1 MTGPGD
7 ADGPTFTG
15 PAGIGDPWLVQ
26 PRALIV
32 TIYGLYARDTDGW
45 FSVASLIRLLSEL
58 GVDENA
64 VRSSVSRLKRRG
76 ILESRRANR
85 AAARPVRAGLDI
97 LAEGDRRIFD
107 RPRARL
113 ADGWVL
119 AVFSVP
125 EEQRR
130 RRHELRSRLTWL
142 GFGTVS
148 SGVWIAPARLAAET
162 AGVVER
168 CGLSG
173 YVTLFRAD
181 YQAFGDLHEQIPRW
195 WDLGGLQHYQAFLDA
210 AGPVL
215 ARPDE
220 TAPGAA
226 FADYVW
232 TLTAWRRLPFL
243 DPGLQAELLPE
254 GSDRLSA
261 DRAFTALRERL
272 ADPALAHGSRS
283 PASADDRMAL
293 DLDQRRGLPQPADPD
308 RGHHRYARP
317 ASRRQAS
324 PICWPCS
331 R

>member
-1 MTGPGD
+1 MT
-7 ADGPTFTG
+7 TFTG
-15 PAGIGDPWLVQ
+15 AADGADPWLVQ

-32 TIYGLYARDTDGW
+32 TIYGLYARDTAGW

-58 GVDENA
+58 GVEEPA

-76 ILESRRANR
+76 VLEARRGNGS
-85 AAARPVRAGLDI
+85 AGYGLSPQGRDI

-125 EEQRR
+125 EAQRR

-148 SGVWIAPARLAAET
+148 SGVWIAPAQLAPET
-162 AGVVER
+162 AQVLER

-181 YQAFGDLHEQIPRW
+181 YQAFGDLREQIPRW
-195 WDLGGLQHYQAFLDA
+195 WDLGRLRQLYQAFLDA

-226 FADYVW
+226 FADYVR
-232 TLTAWRRLPFL
+232 TVTAWRRLPFL
-243 DPGLQAELLPE
+243 DPGLPAELLPE
-254 GSDRLSA
+254 GWNGLSA
-261 DRAFTALRERL
+261 DRAFAALRERL
-272 ADPALAHGSRS
+272 ADPARAHVLAVTGVSR
-283 PASADDRMAL
+283 
-293 DLDQRRGLPQPADPD
+293 
-308 RGHHRYARP
+308 
-317 ASRRQAS
+317 
-324 PICWPCS
+324 
-331 R
+331 